1 MEEENKPRRFKLPK
15 MELQEIERAP
25 ILPPPRIS
33 FKRIE
38 YKPRKFKLPAI

>member
-25 ILPPPRIS
+25 ILPPL
-33 FKRIE
+33 
-38 YKPRKFKLPAI
+38 KLKLSR